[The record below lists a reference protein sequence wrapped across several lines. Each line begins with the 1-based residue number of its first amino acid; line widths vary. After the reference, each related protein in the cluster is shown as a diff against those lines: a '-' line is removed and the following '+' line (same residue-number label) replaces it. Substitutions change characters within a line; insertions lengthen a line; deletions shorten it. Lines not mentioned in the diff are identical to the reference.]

1 VEYAEGFEDASD
13 LVRYVLFFQQ
23 IPNLS
28 HSRTAPYIA
37 RKRIVQETS
46 VKPIRINSRDN
57 ALHLFMLPPQNYLM
71 VNVRYGTRAK
81 GTPRAP
87 ANFTACGFLGILWPV
102 LHMVSV
108 DGKKP

>member
-1 VEYAEGFEDASD
+1 MARNAQTHKTN
-13 LVRYVLFFQQ
+13 VRPITVN
-23 IPNLS
+23 NLDS
-28 HSRTAPYIA
+28 
-37 RKRIVQETS
+37 
-46 VKPIRINSRDN
+46 
-57 ALHLFMLPPQNYLM
+57 ALNRFMLPPQNYLM

-87 ANFTACGFLGILWPV
+87 ASFTACGFLGILWPV